1 MLERELSAAGEL
13 ARQAGR
19 ILMEIYAH
27 DFAVRYKG
35 KNDPVTEADQ
45 LATLHRAMVAAGV
58 LHAQPKTIEERAQ
71 VAATCALTLNL
82 RMPMLLDEMTND
94 VDTKY
99 AALPER
105 LYVLDA
111 GGRVF
116 FKSVMGSMGF
126 DVEAWARAIE
136 EVAQR

>member
-1 MLERELSAAGEL
+1 MNELYETY
-13 ARQAGR
+13 RDRVQFFCVY
-19 ILMEIYAH
+19 IQEAH
-27 DFAVRYKG
+27 PTDGWQVPS
-35 KNDPVTEADQ
+35 NVD
-45 LATLHRAMVAAGV
+45 AGV
-58 LHAQPKTIEERAQ
+58 LQAQPKTIEERAQ

-111 GGRVF
+111 EGRVF

-136 EVAQR
+136 EVA